1 MELKVALL
9 PLCSKFTI
17 GFMYDRF
24 MSTVLLL
31 CEAETTV
38 PSISHNAFAVGVIVI
53 VSLPSETP
61 LVLNCKIISGP
72 YPPDIEVGVALVS
85 VAVPPESANEKSDT

>member
-1 MELKVALL
+1 M
-9 PLCSKFTI
+9 TI
-17 GFMYDRF
+17 GFINDRF

-38 PSISHNAFAVGVIVI
+38 PSTSHNEFAVGVTVI
-53 VSLPSETP
+53 VSFPSATP
-61 LVLNCKIISGP
+61 LVLNCKISSGP
-72 YPPDIEVGVALVS
+72 YPPVIEVGVALVS